1 MLKWID
7 NGGGFIGVGEPTAYQ
22 YQGKF
27 FQLSDVL
34 GVDKE
39 VGFTLSH
46 DKYNTVDPNHFIVE
60 DIEGEIDF
68 GEGMASIYG
77 HGENYQIIRQ
87 HKEFAQL
94 VTNTYGAGRS
104 VYLAGLP
111 YSPQNCR
118 LLLRAIYWAAAKEDE
133 MKKYYVDNVNAEVAA
148 FEAVGKIVVIN
159 NSLDALD
166 TYLYVEG
173 NLRKKLRL
181 APMEMRWLD
190 I

>member
-1 MLKWID
+1 
-7 NGGGFIGVGEPTAYQ
+7 
-22 YQGKF
+22 
-27 FQLSDVL
+27 
-34 GVDKE
+34 
-39 VGFTLSH
+39 
-46 DKYNTVDPNHFIVE
+46 
-60 DIEGEIDF
+60 
-68 GEGMASIYG
+68 MASIYG

-166 TYLYVEG
+166 THLYVEG
-173 NLRKKLRL
+173 NLREKLRL

-190 I
+190 S